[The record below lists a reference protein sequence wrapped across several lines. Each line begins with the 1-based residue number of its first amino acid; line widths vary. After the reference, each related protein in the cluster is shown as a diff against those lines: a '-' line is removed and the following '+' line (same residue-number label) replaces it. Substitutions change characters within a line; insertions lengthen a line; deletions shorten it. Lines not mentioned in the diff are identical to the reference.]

1 MTSYLFIE
9 SRDPFESRDALFV
22 LDTATA
28 LKQSDNEVTVYLVQ
42 NAVLATRRNSTGSHL
57 PQLAKAG
64 ITLLADDFSLRERG
78 ILKTEMISAIRES
91 SVDALVDLLV
101 RDNTK
106 AIWH

>member
-1 MTSYLFIE
+1 MLSYLFIE
-9 SRDPFESRDALFV
+9 SRDPFESDDAQFV
-22 LDTATA
+22 LDTATE
-28 LKQSDNEVTVYLVQ
+28 LKLSDNEVTVFLVQ
-42 NAVLATRRNSTGSHL
+42 NGVLATRRKAVGSHL

-78 ILKTEMISAIRES
+78 IIATEMISGVQES
-91 SVDALVDLLV
+91 NIEALVELLV